1 MSLSV
6 VVLKILPPKSEE
18 GRTSP
23 SPTVYQPVV
32 AWGDD
37 RAVHRIA
44 AEVSPPPVVYAPI
57 AQNTEQNVEQKA
69 GQAEFAQLKQTLVVG
84 TLLVALGLTAV
95 VILVWG
101 LRAGLSFGLGGA
113 VGVLYLRLLAKSV
126 EGSGGRGFPLG
137 SARMIVFIG
146 LMVVALKTEAL
157 AVLPA
162 FFGFLTY
169 KVFLLVYAIRLASK

>member
-1 MSLSV
+1 MSLSS

-23 SPTVYQPVV
+23 YRTVVDRV
-32 AWGDD
+32 AD
-37 RAVHRIA
+37 RV
-44 AEVSPPPVVYAPI
+44 AEVPPPPVVYVPM
-57 AQNTEQNVEQKA
+57 AQSAGSNDA
-69 GQAEFAQLKQTLVVG
+69 GQSEFAQLKQTLVVG
-84 TLLVALGLTAV
+84 TLLVALGLTV
-95 VILVWG
+95 VVTLVWS

-113 VGVLYLRLLAKSV
+113 VGALYLRLLAKSV
-126 EGSGGRGFPLG
+126 EGNGGRGLPLG
-137 SARMIVFIG
+137 SARMAVFIG

-169 KVFLLVYAIRLASK
+169 KVFLLVYAIRLASKS